1 MNIEREKQILEV
13 LLKEKR
19 VTVRQLAKRL
29 FISEP
34 SVRRDLARLEKQNLI
49 KRVHGGAVLEET
61 ALSKNKIP
69 FLIRE
74 YEQSSAKTLIA
85 QKAIELVSDNDVVFL
100 DASTSCYYL
109 IPFLASKR
117 NLTVITNGVK
127 ALAKLA
133 EYDITTFSTGGALVN
148 SCLVLVGAVSAVAYL
163 HNRYATT
170 SRSADYSAEQRV
182 EANMAAAELV
192 LEKTNDWDDEIVV
205 CIVDSAY
212 RGLFEKDTDY
222 TVAVY
227 VLDGEAFAAGQQADG
242 TYTMETL
249 WGYSKSGPK
258 KDKYQS
264 LVKVAS
270 ATYSQVE
277 KTGEILD
284 FVITPE
290 G

>member
-19 VTVRQLAKRL
+19 VTVGQLAKRL

-148 SCLVLVGAVSAVAYL
+148 SCLVLVGAEACKTIEGFNADVAFFSCRGVSEEGFLTDIAREENIVRNSMIQNAKKAYL
-163 HNRYATT
+163 LCATEKFGKRYFHN
-170 SRSADYSAEQRV
+170 
-182 EANMAAAELV
+182 LCH
-192 LEKTNDWDDEIVV
+192 KDD
-205 CIVDSAY
+205 
-212 RGLFEKDTDY
+212 
-222 TVAVY
+222 
-227 VLDGEAFAAGQQADG
+227 LDG
-242 TYTMETL
+242 
-249 WGYSKSGPK
+249 
-258 KDKYQS
+258 
-264 LVKVAS
+264 
-270 ATYSQVE
+270 
-277 KTGEILD
+277 
-284 FVITPE
+284 VITE
-290 G
+290 ED